1 MFNLILFGPPGSG
14 KGTQSVKIAKKYQL
28 KHVSTGDILRNE
40 VKNQTKLGIQARE
53 IMERGSLVPDD
64 LLIQILHSV
73 IENNKNVAGFIFDGF
88 PRTIVQAK
96 ALDEL
101 MDKIGVG
108 ISKVISLDVADE
120 EVIGRLLKR
129 AEIEGRKDDNAETIN
144 NRLSVYKNQTA
155 SLLDY
160 YDKQAKLLRVVGIGS
175 IDDIFNS
182 ICGKLKKF
190 YIINTI

>member
-1 MFNLILFGPPGSG
+1 MFNLIIFGPPGSG
-14 KGTQSVKIAKKYQL
+14 KGTQSVKVAEKYQL

-40 VKNQTKLGIQARE
+40 IKNQTELGLKVKDVI
-53 IMERGSLVPDD
+53 ERGELVSDE

-73 IENNKNVAGFIFDGF
+73 MGNNTDVKGFIFDGF

-108 ISKVISLDVADE
+108 ISNVISLDVADE
-120 EVIGRLLKR
+120 EVIARLLKR
-129 AEIEGRKDDNAETIN
+129 AETEGRKDDNKETIN
-144 NRLSVYKNQTA
+144 NRLSVYKNQT
-155 SLLDY
+155 SPLLDY
-160 YDKQAKLLRVVGIGS
+160 YDKQGKLIRVDGVGS

-182 ICGKLKKF
+182 ICEKLDK
-190 YIINTI
+190 